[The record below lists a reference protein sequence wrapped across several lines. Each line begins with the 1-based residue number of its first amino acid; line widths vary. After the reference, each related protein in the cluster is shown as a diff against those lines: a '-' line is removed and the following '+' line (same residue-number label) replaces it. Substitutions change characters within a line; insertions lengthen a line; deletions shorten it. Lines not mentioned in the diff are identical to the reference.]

1 MAPAAHLLIIDPQ
14 VDFCDPRRGALY
26 VKGAERDMER
36 LARFLR
42 QRGEKLEA
50 IHVTLDH
57 HQFFNVAH
65 PVFWVD
71 REGKNPAPFTVL
83 TSEEVESGRWMPAK
97 SELAGR
103 MLGYARV
110 LAKGGRYP
118 LCIWPPHCLIGS
130 PGACVAPGLLKAL
143 NLWAARKL
151 AAVNFVVKGAN
162 PLTEHYSAVQAEVPD
177 AADPHTL
184 VNKALVRSLE
194 EAEQVAVA
202 GEAASHCVAN
212 TVRDLAVQ
220 SGDKALVA
228 RLVLLEDATSPVP
241 GFEKQY
247 EDFRSELAGR
257 GMRISNTRE
266 FLA

>member
-1 MAPAAHLLIIDPQ
+1 
-14 VDFCDPRRGALY
+14 
-26 VKGAERDMER
+26 
-36 LARFLR
+36 
-42 QRGEKLEA
+42 
-50 IHVTLDH
+50 
-57 HQFFNVAH
+57 
-65 PVFWVD
+65 
-71 REGKNPAPFTVL
+71 
-83 TSEEVESGRWMPAK
+83 
-97 SELAGR
+97 
-103 MLGYARV
+103 
-110 LAKGGRYP
+110 
-118 LCIWPPHCLIGS
+118 
-130 PGACVAPGLLKAL
+130 
-143 NLWAARKL
+143 
-151 AAVNFVVKGAN
+151 VVKGAN